1 MAENSTEKTS
11 AGRRT
16 GRIWHV
22 ILAAVVLLL
31 LNGLVLYGFTLVEQ
45 TTKLERR
52 VSDSMDR
59 LYTSIT
65 AAEEA
70 SEGLTSIFDNR
81 YLEQLEFLRHVA
93 DNEAEDYS
101 TLMQY
106 AARYLERGDLF
117 VMDRRTGTY
126 LYGVG
131 EEPSKEAVSDLAAY
145 LQKQETD
152 RNVRVFEETATI
164 CWF

>member
-11 AGRRT
+11 NGRRT

-65 AAEEA
+65 AAENA
-70 SEGLTSIFDNR
+70 SEGLQHPQKRGPAAAVAGPDFAQKLSIQILCANCTMISASIAFPI
-81 YLEQLEFLRHVA
+81 LVQFA
-93 DNEAEDYS
+93 
-101 TLMQY
+101 Q
-106 AARYLERGDLF
+106 
-117 VMDRRTGTY
+117 
-126 LYGVG
+126 
-131 EEPSKEAVSDLAAY
+131 
-145 LQKQETD
+145 
-152 RNVRVFEETATI
+152 
-164 CWF
+164 